1 MILEAS
7 RVKEHFPG
15 LRVCISIASFR
26 FRPTAPTSVLNSPMA
41 ENDLS
46 LCPIR
51 WLERSEI
58 YRVTGDLA
66 VVRGNSAFL
75 KEG

>member
-7 RVKEHFPG
+7 RVKEHFSG
-15 LRVCISIASFR
+15 LRVCISTAS
-26 FRPTAPTSVLNSPMA
+26 FRPTAHTGVLNPPMA
-41 ENDLS
+41 EHHLS

-51 WLERSEI
+51 WLEYSEI
-58 YRVTGDLA
+58 YRVTGGLTA
-66 VVRGNSAFL
+66 ARGSSALL

>member
-7 RVKEHFPG
+7 RVKEHFSG

-26 FRPTAPTSVLNSPMA
+26 PTAPTSVLNPSMA
-41 ENDLS
+41 EKHLS

-51 WLERSEI
+51 WLEYSEI
-58 YRVTGDLA
+58 YRVTGA
-66 VVRGNSAFL
+66 FTAVRGSRAF
-75 KEG
+75 

>member
-15 LRVCISIASFR
+15 LGVCISIASFR
-26 FRPTAPTSVLNSPMA
+26 PTAPTGVLNPPMA
-41 ENDLS
+41 ENHLS

-51 WLERSEI
+51 WLECSEI
-58 YRVTGDLA
+58 HRVTGALTA
-66 VVRGNSAFL
+66 VRGSSALL

>member
-26 FRPTAPTSVLNSPMA
+26 PTPPTSVLNPSMA
-41 ENDLS
+41 VNHLS

-51 WLERSEI
+51 WLKYSEI
-58 YRVTGDLA
+58 YRVTGGLA
-66 VVRGNSAFL
+66 AVRGSSALL

>member
-1 MILEAS
+1 MILEAF
-7 RVKEHFPG
+7 RLKEHFPG

-26 FRPTAPTSVLNSPMA
+26 PTAPTGVLNPPIA
-41 ENDLS
+41 ENHLS

-51 WLERSEI
+51 WLEYSEI
-58 YRVTGDLA
+58 YRVTGGLA
-66 VVRGNSAFL
+66 AVRDSSVLL

>member
-7 RVKEHFPG
+7 TVKEHFPG

-26 FRPTAPTSVLNSPMA
+26 PTAPTGVLNPPMA
-41 ENDLS
+41 ENHLS
-46 LCPIR
+46 QCPIR
-51 WLERSEI
+51 WLKYSEI
-58 YRVTGDLA
+58 YRVTGALA
-66 VVRGNSAFL
+66 AVRGSSAFL